1 MSYDADLS
9 PKNAPN
15 ETSQKQTLLE
25 RFRRLTHQQRTALR
39 ELLPLARAGLL
50 YGCTCAEDGV
60 PLPCEHCLDAVDPE
74 EAMVLDL
81 MRQAEQRGL
90 HRWNNLAAVNDR
102 IAHSTENYPDHVPSL
117 FPLYSTAAEPGS
129 PEKIAVLEE
138 RIEHGCAVYR
148 RGDRADSLTR
158 FDGEAA

>member
-1 MSYDADLS
+1 MSYADDRS
-9 PKNAPN
+9 PRYAPN
-15 ETSQKQTLLE
+15 ESVPKQSILE
-25 RFRRLTHQQRTALR
+25 RFQRLTHQQRTALR
-39 ELLPLARAGLL
+39 ELLPLARAGQL
-50 YGCTCAEDGV
+50 YGCACAEEGL

-74 EAMVLDL
+74 EALVLDL
-81 MRQAEQRGL
+81 IRQAEVRGL
-90 HRWNNLAAVNDR
+90 SRWDNLAAVNDR
-102 IAHSTENYPDHVPSL
+102 IARNAENYPEHVPSL
-117 FPLYSTAAEPGS
+117 FPLYSTPAEPGS